1 MSPVPVPP
9 PMQTVT
15 APTAQSPSSSVIT
28 FQPTEQLSLSP
39 TMSPEPVSPPMQ
51 TVTAPTAQS
60 PSSSVI
66 TIQPMERPLSLSP
79 TMSPPLIATALAP
92 TQQSLPSS
100 SLTASAIH
108 LTKRKKLM
116 LFAASIFNSI
126 FFEELNRQLLIED
139 ITELVILEKQQKQQF
154 SIDEVVKIIN
164 HEKVPKLAILRIS
177 QKLGVPKSRA
187 TLLYTESKRKT
198 ASEHQE
204 KATGKRKREP
214 SDGEDDDGGSN
225 KASFPSKQK
234 YQNPK
239 ALMPWRPY
247 RKVLPPDVRNS
258 VLSCEDHRNYVA
270 ILQNLL
276 TSDPTFRFEHDMKKI
291 KAWDEMLNEER
302 QLYLDTTLR
311 TIKSWKTYPNSLF
324 VYPEAPS
331 LIFVMNHHIMK
342 SRCLIG
348 ERAFQGVLLEIPWT
362 NAQQQQSVA
371 FRFNVSVLRPGHG
384 KSLKIPDIRQ
394 RFMIKLNH
402 KDIEKKISTK
412 LKQKLSIT
420 ADIDLRNFAIQNDIE
435 VVMDGSTLCH
445 FLSAPYGHKPQI
457 SYACRVSVEL
467 EFRGGKMR
475 RVCSVFPP
483 IIASRMHRPFVA
495 REYFKWAIKLQL
507 RDSEQKKD
515 DEKGQK
521 KLKMDESAESLLN
534 ELQLGEI
541 GKTAGSSSAGV
552 GKRYAIVTFD
562 GDQQSEFD
570 QHRVLIRTGVH
581 GTENTRV
588 VSLAVRPEFLPEIA
602 AEKISAEETLMDV
615 VTATLKGSQEHLTLR
630 VHFDEQL
637 HQLHLIQI
645 DRKKA
650 SDLSRLSQE
659 SRKLLSSR
667 IQRFCSLLDALRE
680 LNAGEYLLIHD
691 DETVR
696 LVQERNVRQSKKERD
711 SDNESDELN
720 LYIEDEGEEN
730 AESDVLSSGPVYDFA
745 WFEHV
750 AKMKP
755 VFSHAPI
762 DDYWNGID
770 PHYPLQW
777 HIGFSMELF
786 SSSNQNG
793 AWCPGSFLLE
803 MKPCNELAS
812 LFVSFPQPNGEGA
825 AEPLG
830 VLRMDDQMLEIVFG
844 DQREVVDAAAE
855 AQQSELSS
863 SVSLQKFA
871 SWADTQRRLMMC
883 KVKAEADCV
892 TFVPKTIGQ
901 LEDELAQHCLLREY
915 VERIER
921 SRTFQVKCRHCGHL
935 LHSHTK
941 GDFELGVLPYDDWL
955 DTAPQMDYF
964 CEERQIVHGIERSDT
979 GTVAR
984 THCFLCKMQHAIGYH
999 AQKLS
1004 ECFQTPFVSAS
1015 RLRGQP
1021 AEECLHFE

>member
-1 MSPVPVPP
+1 MNGLESSDSQSETSEHSGDQVRVNQEPGSDPVEAHQQVSKKCSEKERTFCLPFGCPLGSRCPFKENAVQAWNITKDMADQRDEVLRLKNEIIQLKNINDENKRYIEALRASEEIVKRNSELQQEELLQKCQEIVSLRLQIGQITKAARAQLAIHPAVQSLPLSMTVNATAPAPTAQSIPSSSVITIQPTEQLLSLSPTMSPVPLSPPTTAPAPTAQSIPSSSVITIQPTEQLLSLSPTMSPVPLSP
-9 PMQTVT
+9 PTT
-15 APTAQSPSSSVIT
+15 APAPTAQSPSSSVIT
-28 FQPTEQLSLSP
+28 QPTEQ
-39 TMSPEPVSPPMQ
+39 
-51 TVTAPTAQS
+51 
-60 PSSSVI
+60 
-66 TIQPMERPLSLSP
+66 PLSLSP
-79 TMSPPLIATALAP
+79 TMPPPLIATALAP

-100 SLTASAIH
+100 SLTAIAIH
-108 LTKRKKLM
+108 PTKRKKLM
-116 LFAASIFNSI
+116 LFAASILNSI
-126 FFEELNRQLLIED
+126 FFEELNRQLPIED
-139 ITELVILEKQQKQQF
+139 ITELVILEKQQF

-164 HEKVPKLAILRIS
+164 QEKVPKLAILRIS
-177 QKLGVPKSRA
+177 KKLGVSKSRA
-187 TLLYTESKRKT
+187 TLIYTESKRKT
-198 ASEHQE
+198 ATEHQA
-204 KATGKRKREP
+204 KATGKRKREL

-225 KASFPSKQK
+225 KARFPSKQK
-234 YQNPK
+234 CQNPK

-247 RKVLPPDVRNS
+247 RKVLPPDMRNS

-270 ILQNLL
+270 ILQNMLK
-276 TSDPTFRFEHDMKKI
+276 SDPTFRFEHDMKKI

-302 QLYLDTTLR
+302 QLYLDTALR
-311 TIKSWKTYPNSLF
+311 TIKSWNTYPNSLF

-331 LIFVMNHHIMK
+331 LNSVMNHHIMK

-362 NAQQQQSVA
+362 NAEQQQSVA

-384 KSLKIPDIRQ
+384 KSLKIPDTRQ

-402 KDIEKKISTK
+402 RDIEKKISAK
-412 LKQKLSIT
+412 LKQKLPIT

-435 VVMDGSTLCH
+435 VVMDGSTLSH

-483 IIASRMHRPFVA
+483 MIASRMHRPFVA
-495 REYFKWAIKLQL
+495 REYFKWAIKLRL
-507 RDSEQKKD
+507 RDDSEQKKD

-521 KLKMDESAESLLN
+521 KFKMDESAESLLN

-552 GKRYAIVTFD
+552 GKRYAIVTFN

-581 GTENTRV
+581 GTEDTRV

-615 VTATLKGSQEHLTLR
+615 VTATLKGSQEHITLR
-630 VHFDEQL
+630 VHFDEQV
-637 HQLHLIQI
+637 HQLHLMQI
-645 DRKKA
+645 DRKNA

-667 IQRFCSLLDALRE
+667 IQRLCSLLDALRE

-720 LYIEDEGEEN
+720 LFIEDEGEEN

-745 WFEHV
+745 WFEHA

-755 VFSHAPI
+755 VFTHAPI
-762 DDYWNGID
+762 EDYWNGID

-777 HIGFSMELF
+777 HI
-786 SSSNQNG
+786 
-793 AWCPGSFLLE
+793 
-803 MKPCNELAS
+803 
-812 LFVSFPQPNGEGA
+812 V
-825 AEPLG
+825 
-830 VLRMDDQMLEIVFG
+830 
-844 DQREVVDAAAE
+844 
-855 AQQSELSS
+855 
-863 SVSLQKFA
+863 
-871 SWADTQRRLMMC
+871 
-883 KVKAEADCV
+883 
-892 TFVPKTIGQ
+892 
-901 LEDELAQHCLLREY
+901 
-915 VERIER
+915 
-921 SRTFQVKCRHCGHL
+921 
-935 LHSHTK
+935 
-941 GDFELGVLPYDDWL
+941 
-955 DTAPQMDYF
+955 
-964 CEERQIVHGIERSDT
+964 
-979 GTVAR
+979 
-984 THCFLCKMQHAIGYH
+984 
-999 AQKLS
+999 
-1004 ECFQTPFVSAS
+1004 
-1015 RLRGQP
+1015 RGQIP
-1021 AEECLHFE
+1021 GALFPRNQRI